1 MLTDGVIN
9 PWKAVAGLTPLLYG
23 MLLCMKL
30 PNAALALTALVVVL
44 LAALWLIS
52 YQDYSLWAAMP
63 SLVGGALLVICI
75 AALLGGVSDTS
86 FVPIS
91 REVTE
96 LWFVCGL
103 ALGYVGWG
111 IYESRRSQ

>member
-1 MLTDGVIN
+1 MLTNGVIN
-9 PWKAVAGLTPLLYG
+9 PWKAVASLPPLLYG
-23 MLLCMKL
+23 TLLFMKL
-30 PNAALALTALVVVL
+30 PNAGLVLTTLVIVLLTAL
-44 LAALWLIS
+44 WFIS

-63 SLVGGALLVICI
+63 SLVGGALLLICI
-75 AALLGGVSDTS
+75 AALLGGVSSTS

-91 REVTE
+91 RETIE

-111 IYESRRSQ
+111 VYESRRTM